1 MLSNDLQHEDNSSE
15 ANDIFIESIKAD
27 PEPESDQ
34 DSKQND
40 GIETKKCKLSWY
52 YFQPKTYLPWFSVQ
66 YPVCAMT

>member
-40 GIETKKCKLSWY
+40 GIETKKCKLS
-52 YFQPKTYLPWFSVQ
+52 
-66 YPVCAMT
+66 